1 MPRCEGRPDGPCP
14 GRVNNASVK
23 LSQGDLML
31 CKECD
36 LFRFPPAAAAANDSS
51 NVSYVPATG
60 VDDKKP
66 DTERKLIVCE
76 VRCFLD
82 NKFDNFPISVLKSA
96 ICNFYREDGIV
107 SAKQILIQAIDSSH
121 HSSLNTYL
129 RKRIGDSRVERTS
142 DDILCIFK
150 YADENNLRNHLPLF
164 CDATLA
170 RVPDVP
176 DEMPDLT
183 SVRNNVNTILNQLQS
198 LTECVSSIKPVT
210 SEINEVSI
218 QTRILL
224 HIPQTAPAVIQP
236 QSAYDNSATHDTH
249 IYA

>member
-23 LSQGDLML
+23 LS
-31 CKECD
+31 KECD

-66 DTERKLIVCE
+66 VTERKLIVCK
-76 VRCFLD
+76 VLCFLD
-82 NKFDNFPISVLKSA
+82 NKFDNFPISVLKSV
-96 ICNFYREDGIV
+96 ICNFYREDEIV

-129 RKRIGDSRVERTS
+129 RKRIGDSRVERIS
-142 DDILCIFK
+142 DYILCIFK
-150 YADENNLRNHLPLF
+150 YADENNLRNHLPRF
-164 CDATLA
+164 CAATLA

-176 DEMPDLT
+176 DEMSDLT
-183 SVRNNVNTILNQLQS
+183 SVRNNVNTILNQLQIS
-198 LTECVSSIKPVT
+198 NRMRVIYLTCYLK
-210 SEINEVSI
+210 N
-218 QTRILL
+218 
-224 HIPQTAPAVIQP
+224 
-236 QSAYDNSATHDTH
+236 
-249 IYA
+249 